1 MALVST
7 RAIAGGI
14 VGAYEGHAGIH
25 GSPSS
30 FYRFTFFFN
39 FSREKSSQIT
49 KDANKIIM

>member
-7 RAIAGGI
+7 RAIVGGI

-25 GSPSS
+25 GSPTL
-30 FYRFTFFFN
+30 FYRFTLFF

-49 KDANKIIM
+49 NDANKIIM